1 MAISTHCQKPRMNP
15 GKIQPTQMLNSHE
28 RRQIKPKATR
38 ISAMTLLT
46 TLSESSCVGDKVM
59 NQEEGAKP
67 LEANDRRQLRFRV
80 PDNASFALSSVF
92 HDGSNGAQEACGHPS
107 RSSGLHI
114 HDGLPNFPS
123 VGHWR
128 FREGSEGSRTKLFGF
143 PSIVHCVNKLPAIS
157 LHR

>member
-1 MAISTHCQKPRMNP
+1 
-15 GKIQPTQMLNSHE
+15 
-28 RRQIKPKATR
+28 
-38 ISAMTLLT
+38 
-46 TLSESSCVGDKVM
+46 M

-67 LEANDRRQLRFRV
+67 LEANDRPHLGFSV

-92 HDGSNGAQEACGHPS
+92 HDGSNGAQEAGGHPP

-123 VGHWR
+123 VGRWR
-128 FREGSEGSRTKLFGF
+128 FREGSKGSRTKVFGF
-143 PSIVHCVNKLPAIS
+143 PSLVHWVNKLPAIS

>member
-1 MAISTHCQKPRMNP
+1 
-15 GKIQPTQMLNSHE
+15 
-28 RRQIKPKATR
+28 
-38 ISAMTLLT
+38 MTLLT

-59 NQEEGAKP
+59 NQEEGTKP
-67 LEANDRRQLRFRV
+67 LEANNRRQLRFSV
-80 PDNASFALSSVF
+80 PNDAGFALSSVF
-92 HDGSNGAQEACGHPS
+92 HDGSNGAQEARGHPS

-123 VGHWR
+123 VGRWR

>member
-1 MAISTHCQKPRMNP
+1 
-15 GKIQPTQMLNSHE
+15 
-28 RRQIKPKATR
+28 
-38 ISAMTLLT
+38 
-46 TLSESSCVGDKVM
+46 M

-67 LEANDRRQLRFRV
+67 LEANDRRHLGFSV
-80 PDNASFALSSVF
+80 PNDASFALSSVF
-92 HDGSNGAQEACGHPS
+92 HDGSNGAQEACGHPAS
-107 RSSGLHI
+107 SSGLHI

-143 PSIVHCVNKLPAIS
+143 PSIVHCVNKLLAIS

>member
-1 MAISTHCQKPRMNP
+1 
-15 GKIQPTQMLNSHE
+15 
-28 RRQIKPKATR
+28 
-38 ISAMTLLT
+38 
-46 TLSESSCVGDKVM
+46 M
-59 NQEEGAKP
+59 NQEEGAEP

-92 HDGSNGAQEACGHPS
+92 HDGGNGAQKTGGHPT

-143 PSIVHCVNKLPAIS
+143 PSIVHWVNKLPAIS

>member
-1 MAISTHCQKPRMNP
+1 
-15 GKIQPTQMLNSHE
+15 
-28 RRQIKPKATR
+28 
-38 ISAMTLLT
+38 
-46 TLSESSCVGDKVM
+46 M

-92 HDGSNGAQEACGHPS
+92 HYGGNGAQEARGHPP
-107 RSSGLHI
+107 RSSGLHV

-143 PSIVHCVNKLPAIS
+143 PSIVHWVNKLPAIS

>member
-1 MAISTHCQKPRMNP
+1 
-15 GKIQPTQMLNSHE
+15 
-28 RRQIKPKATR
+28 
-38 ISAMTLLT
+38 
-46 TLSESSCVGDKVM
+46 M
-59 NQEEGAKP
+59 NQQKRAEP
-67 LEANDRRQLRFRV
+67 LEANDRRHLCFSV
-80 PDNASFALSSVF
+80 PNDASFALSSVF
-92 HDGSNGAQEACGHPS
+92 YDGSNGAQKAGGHPP